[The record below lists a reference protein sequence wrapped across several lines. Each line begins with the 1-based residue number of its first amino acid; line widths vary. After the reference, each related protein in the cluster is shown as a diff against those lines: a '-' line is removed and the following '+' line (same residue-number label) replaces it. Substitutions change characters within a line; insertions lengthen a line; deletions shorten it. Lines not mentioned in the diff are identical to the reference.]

1 MGAQQAASVLT
12 TVKRDQL
19 TREGKP
25 FSAEEED
32 AIRQPILDKYEHEGS
47 PYYSTARIWDD
58 GILDPAATRQALA
71 LGLSMAFN
79 APIPAPHFGVFR
91 M

>member
-1 MGAQQAASVLT
+1 MT

-25 FSAEEED
+25 FTPED
-32 AIRQPILDKYEHEGS
+32 EAAIRQPILDKYDHEGS

-58 GILDPAATRQALA
+58 GIIEPAQTRQMLA
-71 LGLSMAFN
+71 LGLSAAFN
-79 APIPAPHFGVFR
+79 APIAHLKFGVFR